1 MIPNEGFFLI
11 SRLTGRQAKFMSK
24 NETHFCFDSPSYY
37 QGYLWIKKCLIV
49 KTWRWFNI
57 TIHTF
62 VTQGLAISSYGSQW
76 TYFRWYQLIQ
86 FYSIFFIKRLE
97 SPVLLAFPVIIT
109 KYWVKKYFKDK
120 LKWTINISLVLFVT
134 VTWVTFL
141 KVAIKTLKGQ
151 ILWPWPLSGAL
162 CNLIMF
168 QFDIDCHLMT

>member
-1 MIPNEGFFLI
+1 MRDFFLI
-11 SRLTGRQAKFMSK
+11 SRLTRRQAKFMTK

-37 QGYLWIKKCLIV
+37 QGYLWIQKCLIV

-62 VTQGLAISSYGSQW
+62 VTQGPAISLYASQW

-86 FYSIFFIKRLE
+86 F
-97 SPVLLAFPVIIT
+97 
-109 KYWVKKYFKDK
+109 
-120 LKWTINISLVLFVT
+120 VT

-141 KVAIKTLKGQ
+141 KVATKTLKGQ

-162 CNLIMF
+162 CNLIMS

>member
-11 SRLTGRQAKFMSK
+11 SRLTRRQAKFMTK

-37 QGYLWIKKCLIV
+37 QGYLWIQKCLIV

-62 VTQGLAISSYGSQW
+62 VTQGPAISLYGSQW

-86 FYSIFFIKRLE
+86 F
-97 SPVLLAFPVIIT
+97 
-109 KYWVKKYFKDK
+109 
-120 LKWTINISLVLFVT
+120 VT

-141 KVAIKTLKGQ
+141 KVATKTLKGQ
-151 ILWPWPLSGAL
+151 ILWRCPLQLDYVSVWYRL
-162 CNLIMF
+162 SPDDLKNFDLIAVCVRLNYF
-168 QFDIDCHLMT
+168 W